1 MVSEK
6 LLYIWAS
13 NTSYPKVFLDCFP
26 SLDCLCFE
34 PGSYADFLLPKY
46 KGLVMPVIGGSIERL
61 CKKYKEIENM
71 VGKKNGLK
79 KMMQKITMHQ
89 CV

>member
-1 MVSEK
+1 
-6 LLYIWAS
+6 
-13 NTSYPKVFLDCFP
+13 
-26 SLDCLCFE
+26 
-34 PGSYADFLLPKY
+34 
-46 KGLVMPVIGGSIERL
+46 MPVIGGSIERL

-89 CV
+89 CVWKSILKMFHLSICVEFYSPKMF